1 MPPGRSC
8 SRPRRASSSR
18 SRATSCPRRTARST
32 AAGSRWTAPGR
43 GSARCTG
50 RVTCG
55 PGQAPCRASRTCPRA
70 RCSASRSARSTAPQG
85 RRPSSPGSS
94 SQERWRRHA
103 SRRRGDQG
111 RFTPGSAS
119 TRSGGGSRA
128 RPSTWSAGSSSAAA
142 RTSGGGKPRYRR
154 WARSTSSASGAS
166 TRPPTA
172 RAIHAASAVSSSSAI
187 SRSCRVVSA
196 RTSHVRRP
204 PASTPPISSHQLNS
218 AAISGRTGKGRGGRA
233 SRPRITDPAGHGA
246 RLHSASMPAPLLPVA
261 ALVSV
266 LAAITV
272 TPDPVAFQLGPIPVF
287 WYGVCYAV
295 GLALAY
301 VVITREA
308 RRRGLDARLVD
319 NGIIIVAVAAL
330 IGGRLYHVIDQWQLY
345 QDDPLKIVL
354 PPYTGLGVYGGILTG
369 TIAAVVVTRMWKQPF
384 WKWADVI
391 APGLFVMQAIGRWG
405 NFFNQELYG
414 PPTTLPWGIRID
426 CAHRLAN
433 QYPCSSFP
441 LETTHFHPLFLYE
454 SVSGIVGALVL
465 LWLARRRSS
474 RLVPG
479 DLLLIFFIWYG
490 LTRFGLETLRA
501 DNWTFYGIPTAQI
514 VTLAF
519 ILVGAFGLVYR
530 HGPGRP
536 AARAVELLPDRSR
549 ERTADDEEDAFWS
562 DDIDTDRAEGADAG
576 ASDEP

>member
-94 SQERWRRHA
+94 SQERRRRHA
-103 SRRRGDQG
+103 SGRRGDQG
-111 RFTPGSAS
+111 GFTPGSAS
-119 TRSGGGSRA
+119 TRAGGGSRA

-172 RAIHAASAVSSSSAI
+172 RAIHAASAPSSSSAI

-204 PASTPPISSHQLNS
+204 PASTPAISSHQLNS

-295 GLALAY
+295 GLAVAY

-308 RRRGLDARLVD
+308 RRRGLDARLV
-319 NGIIIVAVAAL
+319 
-330 IGGRLYHVIDQWQLY
+330 
-345 QDDPLKIVL
+345 
-354 PPYTGLGVYGGILTG
+354 YGGILTG
-369 TIAAVVVTRMWKQPF
+369 TIAAVVVTRLWKQSF

-391 APGLFVMQAIGRWG
+391 APGLFVMQAVGRWG

-414 PPTTLPWGIRID
+414 PPTTLPWGIAIECEHRIV
-426 CAHRLAN
+426 
-433 QYPCSSFP
+433 QYPCATYP
-441 LETTHFHPLFLYE
+441 VDTTFFQPLFLYE
-454 SVSGIVGALVL
+454 SISGVVGAITL
-465 LWLARRRSS
+465 LW
-474 RLVPG
+474 
-479 DLLLIFFIWYG
+479 I
-490 LTRFGLETLRA
+490 
-501 DNWTFYGIPTAQI
+501 
-514 VTLAF
+514 
-519 ILVGAFGLVYR
+519 
-530 HGPGRP
+530 
-536 AARAVELLPDRSR
+536 
-549 ERTADDEEDAFWS
+549 
-562 DDIDTDRAEGADAG
+562 
-576 ASDEP
+576 